1 MKMALSAVLQ
11 RSIGEAL
18 SLLSRT
24 LSVNTTTTGHTH
36 SVVEVTGWQNVD
48 VLEALAMYLVAL
60 RASVIDQAGE
70 ICSTLIGDERDFA
83 DALLR
88 SVNEIIEQ
96 PTDSGESPGDWK
108 STWRNPWIAEGIW
121 HCCMRVA
128 MEKDDIHSQGAV
140 IAVDLPHI
148 SPKDHGLDV
157 TVLYIKEDGSLGMS
171 FVETKAYKN
180 NPNGAISD
188 AVTMLKAID
197 AGMHDT
203 RLRQMVTSFRS
214 VIDDEYKQK
223 LSLSLWKNERT
234 LIPNPHYDSSCT
246 TVQWTRRRPAFSA
259 LKAPVVIM
267 PHCIT
272 DYDDFFDEV
281 ASEMLIKALEVAA
294 HV

>member
-1 MKMALSAVLQ
+1 MALSAELQ
-11 RSIGEAL
+11 RSIGEAV
-18 SLLSRT
+18 SLLSSG
-24 LSVNTTTTGHTH
+24 LSVNATTGGHTH
-36 SVVEVTGWQNVD
+36 NVVEVTGWQNAD
-48 VLEALAMYLVAL
+48 VLDALAMYLVAL

-70 ICSTLIGDERDFA
+70 ICSTLIGDERVFA

-96 PTDSGESPGDWK
+96 PTDSGESPNEWK

-121 HCCMRVA
+121 HCCIRVA
-128 MEKDDIHSQGAV
+128 MERGELHSQGAV

-157 TVLYIKEDGSLGMS
+157 TALYVKADGTLGMS
-171 FVETKAYKN
+171 FVETKAYKT

-188 AVTMLKAID
+188 AVTMLKSIE
-197 AGMHDT
+197 AGEHDT
-203 RLRQMVTSFRS
+203 RLRQMITLFRS
-214 VIDDEYKQK
+214 VIDDEYKQN

-234 LIPNPHYDSSCT
+234 LIPNPHYDASCT
-246 TVQWTRRRPAFSA
+246 TVQWTRRRLAFSG

-272 DYDDFFDEV
+272 QYDVFFDELS
-281 ASEMLIKALEVAA
+281 SEMLNKAREVAA
-294 HV
+294 YVR

>member
-1 MKMALSAVLQ
+1 MKMALSTELQ

-18 SLLSRT
+18 SVLSSA
-24 LSVNTTTTGHTH
+24 LSVNATTGGHTH
-36 SVVEVTGWQNVD
+36 NVVEVTGWQNAN

-70 ICSTLIGDERDFA
+70 ICSTLIGNERDFA

-96 PTDSGESPGDWK
+96 PTDSGESPSEWK

-121 HCCMRVA
+121 HCCMKAA
-128 MEKDDIHSQGAV
+128 MEKDDIHSHGTV

-157 TVLYIKEDGSLGMS
+157 TVLYIKEDGTLGMS

-180 NPNGAISD
+180 NPNAAISD
-188 AVTMLKAID
+188 AVTMFKAIE
-197 AGMHDT
+197 GGVHDT

-214 VIDDEYKQK
+214 VINDEYKQK

-234 LIPNPHYDSSCT
+234 LIPNPHYDASCT
-246 TVQWTRRRPAFSA
+246 TVQWTRRRSAFST
-259 LKAPVVIM
+259 LKAPVIIM
-267 PHCIT
+267 PHCVT
-272 DYDDFFDEV
+272 DFDNFFDAI
-281 ASEMLIKALEVAA
+281 ASKMLNKALEVAA
-294 HV
+294 YV